1 MARSLEDVTS
11 TSFSSRPSVC
21 HTVGLRISRSNQS
34 LTVPAL
40 NQRSRPK
47 EGILASKPSVTSWY
61 VEPRLP
67 EKRCKSKS
75 PRPTLDFERIAITI
89 LDRISSQS
97 GLGLGDSL
105 LISGS
110 LQLHESSASE
120 VLYAIDSFHEQ
131 DVLMQSSVCFDLNRL
146 ETVLLDVSW
155 CWYGVCSSRCDLR
168 LL

>member
-1 MARSLEDVTS
+1 M
-11 TSFSSRPSVC
+11 
-21 HTVGLRISRSNQS
+21 QS
-34 LTVPAL
+34 LT
-40 NQRSRPK
+40 
-47 EGILASKPSVTSWY
+47 E
-61 VEPRLP
+61 
-67 EKRCKSKS
+67 
-75 PRPTLDFERIAITI
+75 
-89 LDRISSQS
+89 SQS
-97 GLGLGDSL
+97 DLGLRDSS

-155 CWYGVCSSRCDLR
+155 CWNGVCSSRCDLR